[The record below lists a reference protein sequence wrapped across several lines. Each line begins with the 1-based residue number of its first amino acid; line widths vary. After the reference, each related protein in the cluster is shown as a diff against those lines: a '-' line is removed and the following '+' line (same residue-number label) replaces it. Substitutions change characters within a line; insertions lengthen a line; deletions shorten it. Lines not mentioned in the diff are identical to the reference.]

1 MLEPYAA
8 QQSVVISKETVDQ
21 SKSNVGFGY
30 AMKKKL
36 RAD

>member
-21 SKSNVGFGY
+21 SKSNVGFGC
-30 AMKKKL
+30 AMKKTL